1 MKIGFFLSRKLTKR
15 DLSRFGIKRFKSEA
29 YIFDLSDLLNDRSKI
44 AAAFG
49 YAIAFL
55 AKRDKGASMAL
66 AEAACRVNGADVE
79 FISNEK

>member
-44 AAAFG
+44 FQKPNLKLS
-49 YAIAFL
+49 I
-55 AKRDKGASMAL
+55 RSP
-66 AEAACRVNGADVE
+66 CRIVL
-79 FISNEK
+79 F

>member
-1 MKIGFFLSRKLTKR
+1 MDNKKIADSEY
-15 DLSRFGIKRFKSEA
+15 IKIKIR
-29 YIFDLSDLLNDRSKI
+29 LNDRSKI

-55 AKRDKGASMAL
+55 AQRDKGASMAL

>member
-1 MKIGFFLSRKLTKR
+1 MDNKKIS
-15 DLSRFGIKRFKSEA
+15 DSEYIKIKIRL
-29 YIFDLSDLLNDRSKI
+29 DDRSKI

-55 AKRDKGASMAL
+55 AKRDKSASMAL

>member
-1 MKIGFFLSRKLTKR
+1 MKIRL
-15 DLSRFGIKRFKSEA
+15 D
-29 YIFDLSDLLNDRSKI
+29 DRSKI

-55 AKRDKGASMAL
+55 AKTDKNASIAL

-79 FISNEK
+79 SVKE

>member
-1 MKIGFFLSRKLTKR
+1 MDYVKIKIRL
-15 DLSRFGIKRFKSEA
+15 D
-29 YIFDLSDLLNDRSKI
+29 DRSKI

-55 AKRDKGASMAL
+55 AKRDKDASMAL

-79 FISNEK
+79 YIKK